1 MGEPAYPIIELR
13 GPESNLAFGTDA
25 GPRNLSLQD
34 QKYGRECHSHL
45 YPAEYSRVASIDDRF
60 DNRDSSSGA
69 RLK

>member
-13 GPESNLAFGTDA
+13 GTESNLAFGTDA

-34 QKYGRECHSHL
+34 QKYRRECHSHL